1 MAQARTNLGR
11 NIERIAKYLSDFL
24 GNKNCYHNFT
34 IVTGTFRSDTEYF
47 FFFKL
52 FDLEIKYPLNLI
64 YLWLVSNLSIYSGD
78 NHARCNQGI
87 FQLSMISCDL
97 ENKSKVT

>member
-1 MAQARTNLGR
+1 MAQAE

-24 GNKNCYHNFT
+24 GNKNCYNNFT
-34 IVTGTFRSDTEYF
+34 IVAGTFRSDTD

-64 YLWLVSNLSIYSGD
+64 YLCACFKSI
-78 NHARCNQGI
+78 HLFWR
-87 FQLSMISCDL
+87 
-97 ENKSKVT
+97 